1 MVMPAV
7 LAAAR
12 SMIDAGERG
21 LMATAISG
29 DRVGSCGLLDRSAR
43 LLVGDPMPDG
53 VADAVAPTL
62 ASGLPSVIESSDT
75 SWFVEPV
82 VPAPSL
88 LVFGAVAVADA
99 LVPMALAAGYLVHVV
114 DTRDWLAS
122 PARYPGAA
130 SVSCGLPIDS
140 LRRIGVDGATSV
152 VSLLHEA
159 RLEDVVLRAALEGGA
174 RYVGSMGSRLTT
186 EAKRARLA
194 DSGVAP
200 ELLAR
205 LRAPIGLAIG
215 GRTPQEIAVSILA
228 EVVAV
233 GRGVALP

>member
-1 MVMPAV
+1 MVMPSV
-7 LAAAR
+7 LAGAR
-12 SMIDAGERG
+12 SMVDAGERG
-21 LMATAISG
+21 VMATAISG
-29 DRVGSCGLLDRSAR
+29 DRAGSCGLLDRAAR
-43 LLVGDPMPDG
+43 LIVGDRLPDE
-53 VADAVAPTL
+53 VSDAVASTL
-62 ASGLPSVIESSDT
+62 ASGLPSVIEASET

-99 LVPMALAAGYLVHVV
+99 LVPMAIAAGYSVHVV

-122 PARYPGAA
+122 SARYPGAA
-130 SVSCGLPIDS
+130 SVSCELPIEA
-140 LRRIGVDGATSV
+140 LHRIGVDGVTSV

-159 RLEDVVLRAALEGGA
+159 RLEDAVLRASLEGGA

-194 DSGVAP
+194 DSGVTP